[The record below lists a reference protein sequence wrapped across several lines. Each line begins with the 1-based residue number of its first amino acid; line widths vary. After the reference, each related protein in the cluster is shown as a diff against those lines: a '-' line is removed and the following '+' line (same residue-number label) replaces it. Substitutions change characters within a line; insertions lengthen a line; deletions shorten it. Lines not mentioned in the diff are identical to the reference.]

1 MAQTIDACDVSP
13 TYDKSQFLGHSET
26 ANRWDISNISVIFKF
41 FFQDAYGHNF
51 LFSLN
56 HVKKNNN
63 DMTYLLILSPRK
75 ANPCGPS
82 QDNRTPATVVEING
96 RPAY

>member
-1 MAQTIDACDVSP
+1 MCSLNQACLGKACGKPMSTFVGWRMAQTIDACDVSP

-63 DMTYLLILSPRK
+63 DMTFS
-75 ANPCGPS
+75 
-82 QDNRTPATVVEING
+82 
-96 RPAY
+96 